1 MQLTVFDPDL
11 APVGNQPDRLT
22 DAIAIA
28 LTPQ

>member
-22 DAIAIA
+22 DAIA